1 MSVKESK
8 STQELLA
15 RIRDLEIENR
25 ELEARLDRCQ
35 CQMAASPSVSLITLP
50 EEMLREIVGYLG
62 FRDQGCNSIDIFF
75 FSELVPCHV

>member
-15 RIRDLEIENR
+15 RIRDLEIENM
-25 ELEARLDRCQ
+25 EFKSKLDRCQ

-62 FRDQGCNSIDIFF
+62 YKDQGCNSLD
-75 FSELVPCHV
+75 SLVP